1 LGSVLKSLKKTQF
14 FPIANFYCGDRIN
27 LRKIPHNSAN
37 PCFTRKAMLWSL
49 AMNKVMGRVMGRAK
63 LRSYGQV
70 VGILIGLGVTL
81 GLMPSF
87 SHASELSIST
97 TIYQSPSGKLRVSN
111 RSEHPIRLAM
121 RLKSDQVRGDKYNE
135 KVSQRDRYEA
145 PAHWDFYAGEGRD
158 RGLVVALPNRSLHL
172 SKGDVVIAFAQDGS
186 RRYWGPFIVGET
198 DNPVWN
204 PATQEWKLILED

>member
-1 LGSVLKSLKKTQF
+1 
-14 FPIANFYCGDRIN
+14 
-27 LRKIPHNSAN
+27 
-37 PCFTRKAMLWSL
+37 M
-49 AMNKVMGRVMGRAK
+49 
-63 LRSYGQV
+63 GQV
-70 VGILIGLGVTL
+70 VGSWQYGFISGTVAIGLGGV
-81 GLMPSF
+81 GLSSLVGWMPQVSR
-87 SHASELSIST
+87 AAELPIVSSVLD
-97 TIYQSPSGKLRVSN
+97 SAPSGRLRVSN

-121 RLKSDQVRGDKYNE
+121 RLKSEKMRGDKYNE

-145 PAHWDFYAGEGRD
+145 PAHWDFYAGEGSD

-198 DNPVWN
+198 DNPIWD